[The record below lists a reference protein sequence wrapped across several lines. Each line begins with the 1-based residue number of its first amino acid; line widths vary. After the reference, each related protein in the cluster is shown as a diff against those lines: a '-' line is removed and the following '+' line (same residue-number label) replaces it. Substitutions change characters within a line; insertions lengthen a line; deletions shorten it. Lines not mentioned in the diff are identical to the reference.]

1 MYLRIITVSTG
12 LHNEDF
18 TVDESS
24 GEITVAEEKSID
36 GSKTSKYSLK
46 VTATDGPKLDDSTNL
61 IVNVMADCN
70 SASVLGSAT
79 IAMLFAM
86 LAYLFY

>member
-36 GSKTSKYSLK
+36 GSKTSKYSLT
-46 VTATDGPKLDDSTNL
+46 VTVTDGSEPDATTNL
-61 IVNVMADCN
+61 IVNVMANCN
-70 SASVLGSAT
+70 SASARVTAT
-79 IAMLFAM
+79 NTMLFAI
-86 LAYLFY
+86 LTYIFY